1 MEFDETLA
9 NVCSALDVHGIP
21 YMVIGGQAVLFHG
34 FVRVTEDI
42 DITLGISIDDSE
54 KLLNFLSGINCT
66 PLVENPK
73 DFIKSTWVLP
83 VRENTSK
90 VKIDFT
96 FSFSDY
102 EAQAIQ
108 NSLSAKVG
116 GKKVRYCSLNDLIVH
131 KIFAGRQRDLDDVR
145 NVFLKNKDEIDLDY
159 IYNWLEELG
168 NSSDKD
174 YVKLLNETI
183 KEL

>member
-9 NVCSALDVHGIP
+9 KVCNELEVHGIP
-21 YMVIGGQAVLFHG
+21 YMIIGGQAVLFHG

-42 DITLGISIDDSE
+42 DITLGISIADSE
-54 KLLNFLSGINCT
+54 KLLNLLPKINCN
-66 PLVENPK
+66 PLVKDPK

-102 EAQAIQ
+102 ENQAIL
-108 NSLSAKVG
+108 NSKSIKLG
-116 GKKVRYCSLNDLIVH
+116 DKKVQFCSINDLIVH
-131 KIFAGRQRDLDDVR
+131 KIFAGRPRDLEDIK
-145 NVFLKNKDEIDLDY
+145 NVFLKNKKEVNLDY
-159 IYNWLEELG
+159 IYKWLKGLSAG
-168 NSSDKD
+168 TDKD